1 MNSVSPSDRR
11 QHGEV
16 DPMAPM
22 SKRRRRFF
30 LLWTCLF
37 TVWAVAMVA
46 IASVMPDL
54 YYYSYYSVDYSLG
67 FIRRGLA
74 GELPGILPGDYFTD
88 LRVLRWLPTIVYVLG
103 LSTVAVVVARR
114 FGTSQRRLMLALSVP
129 LLPFGLA
136 FALFSARPDLFGAAA
151 LALFAAFLA
160 AEQRS
165 ARSVLIGSAFYGAVN
180 IPLTLMHE
188 ATPFLYGLGA
198 VAVTATF
205 TRHCSPHV
213 QRWSGAIAVAPG
225 ALTGL
230 AVALLG
236 LRGVSAELCAL
247 TPPGSLNNPFAGRPG
262 FAELF
267 RGVQNMVEYRDWVC
281 EFIFPYFDQGFADAL
296 RFVAGRGFFPLF
308 SSLIFGLFVFWVTM
322 IVMSRICGVPLARF
336 AQLLRRRAVWV
347 LAGLVLL
354 VPVFLTGVDW
364 TRWWVVI
371 SYDIGLAYVL
381 YAGSQPEAA
390 MPATRR
396 NLLVFG
402 AGTALLAIFP
412 IGLLPGFAGVIPW

>member
-1 MNSVSPSDRR
+1 MNSVSQSDGP
-11 QHGEV
+11 QPTEV
-16 DPMAPM
+16 SPMVRM
-22 SKRRRRFF
+22 SKRRQRFF
-30 LLWTCLF
+30 FLWTVLF
-37 TVWAVAMVA
+37 AVWAVAMVS

-74 GELPGILPGDYFTD
+74 GELPGILPWDYFTD
-88 LRVLRWLPTIVYVLG
+88 LRVLRWLPTVVYVLALG
-103 LSTVAVVVARR
+103 TVALVVARR

-129 LLPFGLA
+129 MLPFGLV
-136 FALFSARPDLFGAAA
+136 FALFSARPDLIGAAG

-160 AEQRS
+160 GDQRS
-165 ARSVLIGSAFYGAVN
+165 ARTVLVGSAVFGAVSV
-180 IPLTLMHE
+180 PLTLIHE

-205 TRHCSPHV
+205 THHCSPRI
-213 QRWSGAIAVAPG
+213 QRWSTAIAVAPG
-225 ALTGL
+225 ALAGL

-236 LRGVSAELCAL
+236 LRGVSTALCAL
-247 TPPGSLNNPFAGRPG
+247 TPQGLLNNPFASRPG

-267 RGVQNMVEYRDWVC
+267 RGVRNMVEYRDWVC
-281 EFIFPYFDQGFADAL
+281 KFIFPYFDQGFGDAL
-296 RFVAGRGFFPLF
+296 GFVAGRGFFPLAF
-308 SSLIFGLFVFWVTM
+308 SLIFGVFVFWVTM
-322 IVMSRICGVPLARF
+322 IVMSRICDVPLARF

-347 LAGLVLL
+347 LAGLALL

-371 SYDIGLAYVL
+371 SYDIGLAYLL
-381 YAGSQPEAA
+381 YASGQPESA

-396 NLLVFG
+396 NLRVFG